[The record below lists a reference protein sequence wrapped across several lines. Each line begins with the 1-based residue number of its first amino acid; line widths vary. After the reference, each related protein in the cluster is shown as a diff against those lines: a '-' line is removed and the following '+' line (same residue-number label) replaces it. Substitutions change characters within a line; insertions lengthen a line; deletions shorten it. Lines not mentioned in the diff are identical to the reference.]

1 MDAATLE
8 LSGGTLVYD
17 TFGRPDAARAYLLIH
32 GFAGDRLSWLDVGP
46 RLGERHFAIVPDL
59 PAHGDTTLE
68 EGEVERLHEVLPPL
82 LDALAVAP
90 ERLHIVG
97 ISMGGIVATG
107 LAQALCAQGLAP
119 RSLTLIASTGL
130 GLECNVPVLSGFA
143 EGPSAG
149 AFSHLLRQLANHVPD
164 LTEAQ
169 KAFAVGRLAQRRVAG
184 LAENLFG
191 PGGQR
196 LDIVDALRG
205 LVAAG
210 LPVRLLFGR
219 ADAIVPWQHALN
231 VPPQVALHLFHD
243 AGHMVHW
250 DAPDELL
257 AVIEG

>member
-1 MDAATLE
+1 MEAATLE
-8 LSGGTLVYD
+8 LSGGTLVYE
-17 TFGRPDAARAYLLIH
+17 TFGQSDAADVYLLIH
-32 GFAGDRLSWLDVGP
+32 GFAGDRLSWLGLGP

-68 EGEVERLHEVLPPL
+68 ENDVERLHLVVPPL

-97 ISMGGIVATG
+97 ISMGGIVATR
-107 LAQALCAQGLAP
+107 LAQALCVEGRLP
-119 RSLTLIASTGL
+119 RSLTLVSSTGL
-130 GLECNVPVLSGFA
+130 GLEINVPVLSGFA
-143 EGPSAG
+143 GAPSAG

-169 KAFAVGRLAQRRVAG
+169 KAFAVGRLALRRVAG
-184 LAENLFG
+184 LADSLFG

-196 LDIVDALRG
+196 LDIVDALGR
-205 LVAAG
+205 LVAGG

-219 ADAIVPWQHALN
+219 DDAIVPWQHALN
-231 VPPQVALHLFHD
+231 APPQVALHYFRD

-250 DAPDELL
+250 DVPDELL
-257 AVIEG
+257 AVIAG